1 MASLAARGS
10 RVRAGAEP
18 RACATSRCPDF
29 PSRPPLQSSRVRLL
43 EKDGNWE
50 LSCPSSPCVFNVASP
65 WPPGLR
71 AMPRPWDGNLGKCFL
86 NGREGLY
93 ATHHRRRESNYVA
106 QGVPRKSIFRMF
118 PNLYH

>member
-43 EKDGNWE
+43 EKDRNWE

-86 NGREGLY
+86 NGREGVSLC
-93 ATHHRRRESNYVA
+93 HSPSKKRVKLRGPGCPSKKHFSNV
-106 QGVPRKSIFRMF
+106 S
-118 PNLYH
+118 